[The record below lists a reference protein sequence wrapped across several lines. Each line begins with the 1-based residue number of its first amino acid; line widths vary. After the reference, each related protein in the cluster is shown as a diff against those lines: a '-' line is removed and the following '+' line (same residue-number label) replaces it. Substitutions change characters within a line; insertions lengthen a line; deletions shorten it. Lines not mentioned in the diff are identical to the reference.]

1 MNFFNSKQYYLLYSL
16 FLISLFLF
24 LSCNQ
29 GKNTKNNLFGNNNI
43 DEDSSKYVSL
53 EIGLQTIKVNEI
65 AVDIIVPDRAVK
77 GDLLVLPGWNF
88 TRDRWCNES
97 DLCTKALAKGY
108 RLIMPEMG
116 RSVYSSKYFP
126 QTREDWI
133 IAPTGTWLVDTLIK
147 HLQNKYGILLFG
159 KRNFLMGLSTGGRG
173 VALTAI
179 RTGKLFKAG
188 VALSGDYDNILIPFD
203 AVLTGFYGTYE
214 DNKDIWETI
223 DNPYHDAALLQVPLY
238 LGHGLNDAVVPSQQS
253 VSFYKKLQ
261 EVNPD
266 LKVVLHISD
275 SGLHNFN
282 YWNSE
287 VDASFKFFD
296 DN

>member
-1 MNFFNSKQYYLLYSL
+1 M
-16 FLISLFLF
+16 
-24 LSCNQ
+24 
-29 GKNTKNNLFGNNNI
+29 FGNNNI
-43 DEDSSKYVSL
+43 EEDSTKYESL

-65 AVDIIVPDRAVK
+65 PVDIIVPDRTIN

-88 TRDRWCNES
+88 TRDRWCNET
-97 DLCTKALAKGY
+97 DLCTKAIAKGY

-133 IAPTGTWLVDTLIK
+133 IAPTGTWLVDTMIK
-147 HLQNKYGILLFG
+147 HLQIKYGILLPG
-159 KRNFLMGLSTGGRG
+159 KRNYLIGLSTGGRG

-179 RTGKLFKAG
+179 RTDKLFKAG
-188 VALSGDYDNILIPFD
+188 VALSGDYDNILIPYD
-203 AVLTGFYGTYE
+203 AVMTGFYGTYE
-214 DNKDIWETI
+214 ENKDIWTSI
-223 DNPYHDAALLQVPLY
+223 DNPFHDAALLQVPLY
-238 LGHGLNDAVVPSQQS
+238 LGHGLNDPVVPSQQS
-253 VSFYKKLQ
+253 ITFYKKLQ

-275 SGLHNFN
+275 TGLHDFK

-287 VDASFKFFD
+287 VDAAFKFFEEY
-296 DN
+296 

>member
-1 MNFFNSKQYYLLYSL
+1 LNFFNSKIYFIFNIFFIISSVL
-16 FLISLFLF
+16 FIS
-24 LSCNQ
+24 CKQ
-29 GKNTKNNLFGNNNI
+29 GKNKGNSLFGNNNI
-43 DEDSSKYVSL
+43 EEDSTKYESL

-65 AVDIIVPDRAVK
+65 PVDIIVPDRAIN
-77 GDLLVLPGWNF
+77 GDLLVLSGWNF

-133 IAPTGTWLVDTLIK
+133 IAPTGTWLVDTMIK
-147 HLQNKYGILLFG
+147 HLQIKYGILLPG
-159 KRNFLMGLSTGGRG
+159 KRNYLIGLSTGGRG

-188 VALSGDYDNILIPFD
+188 IALSGDYDNILIPYD
-203 AVLTGFYGTYE
+203 AVITGFYGTYE
-214 DNKDIWETI
+214 DNKEIWETI

-238 LGHGLNDAVVPSQQS
+238 LGHGLNDPVVPSQQS
-253 VSFYKKLQ
+253 IAFYKKLQ

-266 LKVVLHISD
+266 LKVVLHISET
-275 SGLHNFN
+275 GLHDFS

-287 VDASFKFFD
+287 VNVAFKFIEEY
-296 DN
+296 